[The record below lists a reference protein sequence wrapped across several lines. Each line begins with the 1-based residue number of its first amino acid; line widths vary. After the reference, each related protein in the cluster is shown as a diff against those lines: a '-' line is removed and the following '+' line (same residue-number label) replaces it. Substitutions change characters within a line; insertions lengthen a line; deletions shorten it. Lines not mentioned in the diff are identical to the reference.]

1 MRIFAISDLHL
12 SFGSNKPMHVFGG
25 NWQNYLEKIKT
36 NWQNQVQENDIVLI
50 AGDISWAMKLE
61 QTVEDFKFL
70 NSLKGRK
77 IIIRGNHDYWWS
89 SISAVRNA
97 LPENIFAIQN
107 DAIKFNNYIIC
118 GTRGWTVPEKEF
130 ESEQDKKIFQREVI
144 RLDLTLQSA
153 VKLRKGNEEII
164 CMIHYPP
171 FNSRRE
177 VNDFT
182 KLFDKYNVDKVVFGH
197 LHGKKIKSSLIF
209 NFNKRKYFLTSCDLV
224 NNNLV
229 LIADDEKL

>member
-77 IIIRGNHDYWWS
+77 IIIRGNHHYWWS

-97 LPENIFAIQN
+97 LPENIF
-107 DAIKFNNYIIC
+107 F
-118 GTRGWTVPEKEF
+118 F
-130 ESEQDKKIFQREVI
+130 
-144 RLDLTLQSA
+144 
-153 VKLRKGNEEII
+153 
-164 CMIHYPP
+164 
-171 FNSRRE
+171 
-177 VNDFT
+177 
-182 KLFDKYNVDKVVFGH
+182 
-197 LHGKKIKSSLIF
+197 
-209 NFNKRKYFLTSCDLV
+209 
-224 NNNLV
+224 
-229 LIADDEKL
+229 